1 MYDEKKLLGVIG
13 LCRGAGKAV
22 LGVPMICERLREI
35 YEKRGEVADV
45 IVIEASD
52 TSDNTHKKITDKCSF
67 YGVKCIKLKLSSSE
81 IGDIIGKSGAVC
93 TLGITDKNFAGELI
107 RLHLTINEETR

>member
-1 MYDEKKLLGVIG
+1 MNSKVLSMLGLSRRAGAVIIGTDLVTKSLPSGKVKLVMYSCDSS
-13 LCRGAGKAV
+13 A
-22 LGVPMICERLREI
+22 
-35 YEKRGEVADV
+35 
-45 IVIEASD
+45 
-52 TSDNTHKKITDKCSF
+52 NTEKKITDKCSF

-93 TLGITDKNFAGELI
+93 TLGITDKKFAGELI

>member
-1 MYDEKKLLGVIG
+1 MYDQKKLLGVIG

-52 TSDNTHKKITDKCSF
+52 TSDNTHKKITDKCAYYKVEHIRIEASCEEL
-67 YGVKCIKLKLSSSE
+67 GHAL
-81 IGDIIGKSGAVC
+81 GKSALAAVA
-93 TLGITDKNFAGELI
+93 IADKGFYAAVKKQLAS
-107 RLHLTINEETR
+107 

>member
-35 YEKRGEVADV
+35 YEKRGEVVDV
-45 IVIEASD
+45 IVFEASD
-52 TSDNTHKKITDKCSF
+52 TSDNTHKKITDKCKF
-67 YGVKCIKLKLSSSE
+67 YKAKCVKVAFDGGE
-81 IGDIIGKSGAVC
+81 IAHAIGKQSTVSVVGV
-93 TLGITDKNFAGELI
+93 TDENFSRELELLI
-107 RLHLTINEETR
+107 SNETR